1 MPTNHKFHTLM
12 FKEFKKFIMTGNVI
26 EFAVAVIMAGATA
39 LVVSGFVSDIMMP
52 IVGEFTGGMDF
63 SSLKIVLTEGVG
75 KAGEPGYVAENAI
88 KYGSWINSIINLLI
102 VGLVM
107 FSVVKAYQ
115 KLKPEIPKPA
125 APKKEPCQEELLA
138 EIRDLLKAKK

>member
-1 MPTNHKFHTLM
+1 M

-63 SSLKIVLTEGVG
+63 SNLKIVLTEGVG

-125 APKKEPCQEELLA
+125 APKKGPSQEELLA